1 MSIHFRKKLCLIF
14 ISGYRGID
22 QRFRRSLE
30 NVVRRISEGP
40 AASVAQLK
48 GGCEPEYTR
57 WRGRDWGRDRKRW
70 RGLRGFRQLTSV
82 VANVNSG
89 WGRVKTH
96 NVKPWYIPR
105 GLDTSDLK
113 IHSQIDRT

>member
-30 NVVRRISEGP
+30 SVVRRISEGS

-48 GGCEPEYTR
+48 GGCEPEYAR
-57 WRGRDWGRDRKRW
+57 CGGGDWGGDRKRW